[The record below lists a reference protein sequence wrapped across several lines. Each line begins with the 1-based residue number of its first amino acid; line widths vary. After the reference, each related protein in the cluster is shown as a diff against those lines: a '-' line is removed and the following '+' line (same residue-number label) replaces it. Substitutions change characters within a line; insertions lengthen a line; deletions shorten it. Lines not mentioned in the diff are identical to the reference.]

1 MSKGRDKATYLK
13 DHKNDHI
20 TDREDRDAAEIIQK
34 RFNKEGI
41 RLILNWVWALRSWLV
56 TWET

>member
-1 MSKGRDKATYLK
+1 MSKGGDKATCLK

-41 RLILNWVWALRSWLV
+41 RLILNCVWALR
-56 TWET
+56 